1 MISVFSKRIFLKTGI
16 INIHKKRNILKSNIL
31 NKIEEYKMLFLFI
44 DIKNF

>member
-31 NKIEEYKMLFLFI
+31 NKIKERNIRCYFYLLI
-44 DIKNF
+44 